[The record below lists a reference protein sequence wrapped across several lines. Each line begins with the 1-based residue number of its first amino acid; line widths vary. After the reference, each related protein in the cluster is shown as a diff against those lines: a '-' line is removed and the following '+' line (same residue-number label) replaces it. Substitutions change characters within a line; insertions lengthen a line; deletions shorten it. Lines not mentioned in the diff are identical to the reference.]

1 LASRSSLETHW
12 TTKSNRELFKTTF
25 MSNQSTDLDLVNQ
38 RRPRRIIYAVNYAVT
53 CREDIAID
61 LHGIVLPEDE
71 IIKVRNKIKE

>member
-1 LASRSSLETHW
+1 
-12 TTKSNRELFKTTF
+12 